1 MDTCP
6 HAEDREGRRIL
17 VWHVYQRCM
26 VYDCEKARD
35 NRFIAYWQEIPD
47 RWIPI
52 ADRKPTRG
60 DANPLGVVIVKD
72 THGNVR
78 LRGWQQA
85 AGEPE
90 ITHWMPTP
98 EAPENYK
105 ELREAMDQPDARE
118 RIDQYDTCQH
128 HKHRGQRH

>member
-1 MDTCP
+1 MTGGWLGMESCP
-6 HAEDREGRRIL
+6 RAEDRETRSVL
-17 VWHVYQRCM
+17 VWHAYQRCM

-47 RWIPI
+47 RWISVR
-52 ADRKPTRG
+52 DRKPG
-60 DANPLGVVIVKD
+60 QEDANPLGVVIVTD

-85 AGEPE
+85 AGEAE

-98 EAPENYK
+98 EAPDNYK
-105 ELREAMDQPDARE
+105 ELRGALD
-118 RIDQYDTCQH
+118 
-128 HKHRGQRH
+128 